1 MMDKDFLLKQLLET
15 FDSVNVDKM
24 LSTLKLSL
32 KGENLLLLC
41 LHELGGRSTP
51 GKLVEKL
58 DYTAARL
65 SAVIKSLEG
74 KGFVKRM
81 KDIGDRRSTI
91 VSITAEGKA
100 YFEHLKQEILK
111 NAGIIIEN
119 LGEDDVCELLRI
131 VKKLSTITN
140 SLT

>member
-1 MMDKDFLLKQLLET
+1 MDKEFLLKQLLET
-15 FDSVNVDKM
+15 FDSVNVDKITT
-24 LSTLKLSL
+24 TLKLSL

-65 SAVIKSLEG
+65 SAVIKSLEN

-100 YFEHLKQEILK
+100 HFERLKQEILK

-119 LGEDDVCELLRI
+119 LGEDDVYELLRI